1 MHSIAFVS
9 AYPFPPAPCSPV
21 PLSRSQL
28 IRVCSDHGDAV
39 SALAVYDWMVSAQ
52 EQGGAG
58 LEATPYTY
66 TAAMRAAL
74 AGGLTERA
82 LGIWNEAW
90 RRHTAGRLALDCR
103 LCITYLELCTRL
115 GLTDQV
121 G

>member
-1 MHSIAFVS
+1 M
-9 AYPFPPAPCSPV
+9 
-21 PLSRSQL
+21 
-28 IRVCSDHGDAV
+28 CSDHGDAV
-39 SALAVYDWMVSAQ
+39 SALAVYDWMVSPQ
-52 EQGGAG
+52 EQGGAA

-121 G
+121 GGGAWMRGCRLCTDGVP